1 MNKNKLLILIISV
14 LIIIG
19 VIKIFFGTIDITL
32 NIPFNNPTY
41 TLKVNNELVG
51 VNLDVKKVK
60 KLIPYVVNL
69 KLSTWLSTKG
79 ESRLKVKQEDNIML
93 SIETYNCFSNITGE
107 RKLTACSYDNSEKKL
122 EKIENVNYS
131 MVIRGGS
138 MVGFTPDLIYDG
150 KYQNNLTTIINE
162 KGIYTIEINA
172 KHNNI
177 ESTIHLI
184 LEII

>member
-14 LIIIG
+14 LIIIC
-19 VIKIFFGTIDITL
+19 VIKIFFGAITITV
-32 NIPFNNPTY
+32 NAPFNNPTY
-41 TLKVNNELVG
+41 ILKINDEVVGGTLEA
-51 VNLDVKKVK
+51 KKK
-60 KLIPYVVNL
+60 KTLIPYVINL
-69 KLSTWLSTKG
+69 KLSTWLSIKG
-79 ESRLKVKQEDNIML
+79 KIHLKVNHGDNIML
-93 SIETYNCFSNITGE
+93 SIEAYNCFSNITGE

-122 EKIENVNYS
+122 EKVKDSNYS

-138 MVGFTPDLIYDG
+138 IVGFTPNSIYDG
-150 KYQNNLTTIINE
+150 KYQEDLTTIIKE

-172 KHNNI
+172 KHNDI